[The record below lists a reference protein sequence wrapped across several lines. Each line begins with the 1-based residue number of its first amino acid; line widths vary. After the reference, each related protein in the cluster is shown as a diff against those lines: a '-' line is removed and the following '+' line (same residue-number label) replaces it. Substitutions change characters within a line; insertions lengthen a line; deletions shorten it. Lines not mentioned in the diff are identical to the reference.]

1 MHSQPTKER
10 SCLLICSSKTMRKL
24 LAGVLKQVGT
34 GVVHEVETYDHA
46 VLQLRYTTLDLVV
59 WAGSDDTYRALLQ
72 YLRRE
77 LHGTA
82 KMVPFLLCV
91 PHNPGSDL
99 LRAARDA
106 GASGF
111 LTLPLTLGNTLKRVS
126 AALGD
131 TRKFIDTNNFVGPD
145 RRRDTSTNHAG
156 LLRRATDKPLP
167 GRFGAESVAQADG
180 PGFTEAA
187 GSRSERSVAPL
198 GPSFGQASSP
208 VDPGAATALDDRLQP
223 GQQPQDAT
231 GPVARSMFF
240 RRRAQVAHEAVRLVN
255 ELNAQLAGS
264 AADQTDGEKGRF
276 NDLFN
281 RLLNLMVLIYG
292 YCREDSPD
300 TPFFDNKYKQIMGA
314 ISRFSQNILSDGLDH
329 ISRQAQQM
337 IDGTSPAS
345 VGSAFKIYDKMMQ
358 FEALIKILGGYD
370 GLPGDLLDQIRRV
383 WKSLLA
389 LAELDTG
396 LDDWNGGNDM
406 RLQQVASERIAQAE
420 NLLKDRVGADSQ
432 SAALQRVSRTSLA
445 KSDQDVASQT
455 RLHDQ
460 R

>member
-1 MHSQPTKER
+1 
-10 SCLLICSSKTMRKL
+10 MRKL
-24 LAGVLKQVGT
+24 LAGVLKQVGP

-46 VLQLRYTTLDLVV
+46 VLQLRYTTLDLIV

-91 PHNPGSDL
+91 PHSPGNDL

-167 GRFGAESVAQADG
+167 GRSSCEVSGGG
-180 PGFTEAA
+180 PGLAEMA
-187 GSRSERSVAPL
+187 GSPSGRSVPPL
-198 GPSFGQASSP
+198 EPSLGSASST
-208 VDPGAATALDDRLQP
+208 VDPGAATAIDDRLQP
-223 GQQPQDAT
+223 GQQSQDAT
-231 GPVARSMFF
+231 GPITRSMFF

-264 AADQTDGEKGRF
+264 AAGQTDGEKGRF

-292 YCREDSPD
+292 YCKEDSPE
-300 TPFFDNKYKQIMGA
+300 TPFFNDKYKQIMGA
-314 ISRFSQNILSDGLDH
+314 ISRFSQNILSDGLDRL
-329 ISRQAQQM
+329 SQQAQQM
-337 IDGTSPAS
+337 IDGTSSAS

-370 GLPGDLLDQIRRV
+370 GLPAGLLAQIRRV
-383 WKSLLA
+383 WKDLLA

-406 RLQQVASERIAQAE
+406 RLQHVASERIAQAE
-420 NLLKDRVGADSQ
+420 NLLKDRIGADSQ
-432 SAALQRVSRTSLA
+432 SAALQRVSRRESG
-445 KSDQDVASQT
+445 QN
-455 RLHDQ
+455 
-460 R
+460 